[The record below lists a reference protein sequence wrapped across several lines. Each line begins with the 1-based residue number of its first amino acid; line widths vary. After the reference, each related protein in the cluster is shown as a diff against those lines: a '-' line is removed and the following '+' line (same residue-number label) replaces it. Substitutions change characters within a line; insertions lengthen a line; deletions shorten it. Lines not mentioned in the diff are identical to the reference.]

1 MLPTV
6 TKGPKFTLVTTKE
19 TFGKKL
25 LYVKNAFEK
34 IQYLASE
41 SKVKCHFFNL

>member
-1 MLPTV
+1 MLHTV
-6 TKGPKFTLVTTKE
+6 TKGPKFTLVTTKV

-34 IQYLASE
+34 IQYLATE
-41 SKVKCHFFNL
+41 SKIECHFF